1 LDTLVTTG
9 IVGLLSYLAIFA
21 SAFYGLLKICFNPLK
36 SKSPQANNGREEKEN
51 LLPALGMAVLLI
63 VYFLQNLLVFDMI
76 SSYTVFFLSLGFIGF
91 LTHANSPTSLRPS
104 DSARV
109 GERTNANFFGAVI
122 LVLTLFL
129 LYFGNIQPAKS
140 AINTVKM
147 IVPQYNLEQSINF
160 YEKAL
165 NTFMEK
171 YEIREQFAQRVYY
184 AGFGGKEKPEV
195 LKNAFDLA
203 EKEMEK
209 SIEKNPLDFRSHLF
223 FGKVYFSDYYSFRD
237 VQKLNLA
244 ENIFLKAI
252 ELSPTNQQGY
262 WHLGEVKM
270 AQGKTEEGIS
280 LFQKAID
287 LEPRLGMSH
296 WYLAIAYKNS
306 GQLEKARQEIEE
318 AERLGYNFKENLGE
332 LERAIEV
339 YQALKD
345 DKKLVLLYQ
354 EAIKIQPNNYQ
365 FWANLAASYANL
377 GEFEKAKEAALK
389 VKELKPDLAPR
400 VEEFLKSLK

>member
-1 LDTLVTTG
+1 
-9 IVGLLSYLAIFA
+9 
-21 SAFYGLLKICFNPLK
+21 
-36 SKSPQANNGREEKEN
+36 
-51 LLPALGMAVLLI
+51 
-63 VYFLQNLLVFDMI
+63 
-76 SSYTVFFLSLGFIGF
+76 